1 MLMAPLV
8 RRSWSLRG
16 QTPILRQRGAH
27 YQKVSAI
34 AALCIPP
41 TRDRI
46 ALYFRLCPNANV
58 NAERA
63 MDFLEHLQRQLRMPI
78 VLIWDRFQ
86 AHKGEQLNECVP
98 PRSAHLEYLPPY
110 APELNP
116 VEYLWAYLKTN
127 PLANAPTS
135 IWSASLIELAV
146 PPTPRNIGSCC
157 CAPSSDTPDFL
168 YASNRTL
175 LIQDLIIARA
185 SADLNLASEPLF
197 LMVRHFKTALVGSL
211 LLWGGE
217 FPHKLALSFRG
228 QILKNAFG

>member
-16 QTPILRQRGAH
+16 HTPILRQRGQH

-86 AHKGEQLNECVP
+86 AHKGELLNEYVP

-127 PLANAPTS
+127 PLANAPDLDLLSLAHRTRCAAY
-135 IWSASLIELAV
+135 SAQHRQHLLRSFIRHTGLSLRIE
-146 PPTPRNIGSCC
+146 
-157 CAPSSDTPDFL
+157 
-168 YASNRTL
+168 
-175 LIQDLIIARA
+175 
-185 SADLNLASEPLF
+185 
-197 LMVRHFKTALVGSL
+197 
-211 LLWGGE
+211 
-217 FPHKLALSFRG
+217 
-228 QILKNAFG
+228 

>member
-16 QTPILRQRGAH
+16 QTPVLRQRGQH

-34 AALCIPP
+34 AALCIAP

-46 ALYFRLCPNANV
+46 ALYFRLCPNANI

-63 MDFLEHLQRQLRMPI
+63 MDFLEHLQRQLRTPI
-78 VLIWDRFQ
+78 VLIWDSFQ
-86 AHKGEQLNECVP
+86 AHKGELITECVL

-127 PLANAPTS
+127 PLANDPAVDLPSLAHRTRCA
-135 IWSASLIELAV
+135 ASSV
-146 PPTPRNIGSCC
+146 QR
-157 CAPSSDTPDFL
+157 
-168 YASNRTL
+168 R
-175 LIQDLIIARA
+175 QDLLRA
-185 SADLNLASEPLF
+185 F
-197 LMVRHFKTALVGSL
+197 LRHTGLSL
-211 LLWGGE
+211 RLY
-217 FPHKLALSFRG
+217 
-228 QILKNAFG
+228 